1 MAKLVGTHINA
12 QVVPNLDNDTY
23 ATHFEE
29 FGKGGYR
36 SVQTIEERD
45 AITFERRSVGMEV
58 RVLEGEG
65 AGVYYLVSFE
75 GDEFDGVV
83 AQEWAPV
90 TAQAGSSEK
99 QVFAGYL
106 EGNEFYEVADEEGSS
121 PELIA
126 PMFGAIYLD
135 INSGVTYHWDGDS
148 FEKINTLS
156 WTEVN

>member
-1 MAKLVGTHINA
+1 MAKLVGTNINA

-36 SVQTIEERD
+36 SVQTIADRD
-45 AITFERRSVGMEV
+45 AITYERRAVGMEV
-58 RVLEGEG
+58 RVLEGDG

-75 GDEFDGVV
+75 GDDFDGVT

-90 TAQAGSSEK
+90 TAQGGSVEK
-99 QVFAGYL
+99 QVFSGVL
-106 EGNEFYEVADEEGSS
+106 EGNEFYETNDIEGSS
-121 PELIA
+121 PVLVA
-126 PMFGAIYLD
+126 PMVGAIYLD
-135 INSGVTYHWDGDS
+135 IRTGITYHYDGDS
-148 FEKINTLS
+148 YEKINTLS